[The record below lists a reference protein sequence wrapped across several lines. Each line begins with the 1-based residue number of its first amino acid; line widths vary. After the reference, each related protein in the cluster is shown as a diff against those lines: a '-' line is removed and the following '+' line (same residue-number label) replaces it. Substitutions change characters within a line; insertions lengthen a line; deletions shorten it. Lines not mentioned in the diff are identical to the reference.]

1 MNRTTSAAHVSPALV
16 PPASRVPAVPAAPA
30 SPRGRGP
37 SALRRAS
44 LAALAFATL
53 ALAGCPKDDKPKGDL
68 PPPLPGAPGAS
79 GASASAAAPAACAT
93 GGGQIGDPTTAA
105 FFPRV
110 EAGYCVDPQ
119 GETRTY
125 GEKGKYSMEEV
136 CTTAFDGECVVYMR
150 FGLKRVVSFRYVDA
164 AGQGATVDVV
174 VSQFAD
180 AAGALGMYTMRV
192 VAGDPADPSTP
203 RVLEPGKGG
212 PSAAMGALGTGRAY
226 VWRGAYVVELQYNNE
241 RETPAQLR
249 ASSDAVLGAI
259 GRATAKG
266 LPEHLRPRAVTMLPD
281 AGLIPN
287 GLQFFPKEP
296 FGWKNVGPT
305 AVGFYKEG
313 DRRWRTVSMG
323 PADEFQAKDMMKTL
337 KQRPGSIP
345 VSGVGEEA
353 VHVVNPG
360 EGSAP
365 KVEIL
370 LARKGGS
377 VVGVADEEYALK
389 AAAPDKVQA
398 ARLTKDEAIAKVK
411 AILEKLPPPAP
422 R

>member
-1 MNRTTSAAHVSPALV
+1 MCIRDS
-16 PPASRVPAVPAAPA
+16 
-30 SPRGRGP
+30 
-37 SALRRAS
+37 
-44 LAALAFATL
+44 
-53 ALAGCPKDDKPKGDL
+53 
-68 PPPLPGAPGAS
+68 
-79 GASASAAAPAACAT
+79 
-93 GGGQIGDPTTAA
+93 
-105 FFPRV
+105 
-110 EAGYCVDPQ
+110 
-119 GETRTY
+119 
-125 GEKGKYSMEEV
+125 
-136 CTTAFDGECVVYMR
+136 
-150 FGLKRVVSFRYVDA
+150 
-164 AGQGATVDVV
+164 
-174 VSQFAD
+174 
-180 AAGALGMYTMRV
+180 
-192 VAGDPADPSTP
+192 
-203 RVLEPGKGG
+203 
-212 PSAAMGALGTGRAY
+212 GTGRAY

-411 AILEKLPPPAP
+411 AILEKLPPPAS

>member
-1 MNRTTSAAHVSPALV
+1 AA
-16 PPASRVPAVPAAPA
+16 
-30 SPRGRGP
+30 
-37 SALRRAS
+37 
-44 LAALAFATL
+44 L
-53 ALAGCPKDDKPKGDL
+53 ALAGCPKDDKPKGDV
-68 PPPLPGAPGAS
+68 PPPLPGAPSAS
-79 GASASAAAPAACAT
+79 GAAAAAAACAS
-93 GGGQIGDPTTAA
+93 GGGQIADPATAA
-105 FFPRV
+105 FFPR
-110 EAGYCVDPQ
+110 AAGGYCVDPQ

-136 CTTAFDGECVVYMR
+136 CTTAFDGECVVYTR

-174 VSQFAD
+174 LSQFAD

-192 VAGDPADPSTP
+192 VAADPADPSTP

-212 PSAAMGALGTGRAY
+212 PSAALGALGTGRAY
-226 VWRGAYVVELQYNNE
+226 VWRGPYVIELQYNNE

-249 ASSDAVLGAI
+249 ASSDAVLGTI
-259 GRATAKG
+259 GRAVAAG
-266 LPEHLRPRAVTMLPD
+266 LPEQARPRAVTLLPD

-313 DRRWRTVSMG
+313 DRRWRTVAMG
-323 PADEFQAKDMMKTL
+323 PADEFQAKDMLKTL

-345 VSGVGEEA
+345 VSGVGDEA

-360 EGSAP
+360 EGGAP
-365 KVEIL
+365 KIEIL
-370 LARKGGS
+370 VARKGTA
-377 VVGVADEEYALK
+377 VIGVADEEYALK
-389 AAAPDKVQA
+389 AAAPDKLQA

-411 AILEKLPPPAP
+411 AILDKLPAPAAH
-422 R
+422 